1 MTEMLKTSE
10 TTEKLLKFI
19 DASPS
24 CFHAVKNICVMLE
37 DAGCIRL
44 LENETWTLEK
54 GKRYFTTRNG
64 SSVLAFSVPE
74 NYNGM
79 QIVSAHSDSPTFR
92 VKSGAEITVEG
103 HYKKLNTEGYGGMIL
118 STWFDRPLSLAGR
131 AVVRT
136 ESGVKS
142 VLLNI
147 DRDLCIIPSLA
158 IHMTRGMAT
167 TS

>member
-44 LENETWTLEK
+44 LENETWALEK

-103 HYKKLNTEGYGGMIL
+103 HYKSSTPKLRRHDP
-118 STWFDRPLSLAGR
+118 FH
-131 AVVRT
+131 VV
-136 ESGVKS
+136 
-142 VLLNI
+142 
-147 DRDLCIIPSLA
+147 
-158 IHMTRGMAT
+158 
-167 TS
+167 

>member
-19 DASPS
+19 DDSPS

-44 LENETWTLEK
+44 LENETWALEK

-79 QIVSAHSDSPTFR
+79 QIVSAHSDSPR
-92 VKSGAEITVEG
+92 RS
-103 HYKKLNTEGYGGMIL
+103 
-118 STWFDRPLSLAGR
+118 S
-131 AVVRT
+131 
-136 ESGVKS
+136 
-142 VLLNI
+142 
-147 DRDLCIIPSLA
+147 
-158 IHMTRGMAT
+158 
-167 TS
+167 

>member
-44 LENETWTLEK
+44 LENETWALEK

-79 QIVSAHSDSPTFR
+79 QIGLRAQRFPDVPRKERRGDHR
-92 VKSGAEITVEG
+92 RG
-103 HYKKLNTEGYGGMIL
+103 
-118 STWFDRPLSLAGR
+118 SLQKTQHR
-131 AVVRT
+131 RLRRHDPFHVV
-136 ESGVKS
+136 
-142 VLLNI
+142 
-147 DRDLCIIPSLA
+147 
-158 IHMTRGMAT
+158 
-167 TS
+167 

>member
-92 VKSGAEITVEG
+92 V
-103 HYKKLNTEGYGGMIL
+103 
-118 STWFDRPLSLAGR
+118 R
-131 AVVRT
+131 AARR
-136 ESGVKS
+136 S
-142 VLLNI
+142 
-147 DRDLCIIPSLA
+147 P
-158 IHMTRGMAT
+158 
-167 TS
+167 

>member
-64 SSVLAFSVPE
+64 SSVLASVS
-74 NYNGM
+74 YTHLFG
-79 QIVSAHSDSPTFR
+79 ISRS
-92 VKSGAEITVEG
+92 VKKQNPAVWLLISVRI
-103 HYKKLNTEGYGGMIL
+103 HI
-118 STWFDRPLSLAGR
+118 RPY
-131 AVVRT
+131 V
-136 ESGVKS
+136 
-142 VLLNI
+142 
-147 DRDLCIIPSLA
+147 
-158 IHMTRGMAT
+158 
-167 TS
+167 

>member
-19 DASPS
+19 DDSPS

-74 NYNGM
+74 NYNGGVFLPATA
-79 QIVSAHSDSPTFR
+79 IRPVSRS
-92 VKSGAEITVEG
+92 
-103 HYKKLNTEGYGGMIL
+103 KKT
-118 STWFDRPLSLAGR
+118 
-131 AVVRT
+131 
-136 ESGVKS
+136 
-142 VLLNI
+142 
-147 DRDLCIIPSLA
+147 PS
-158 IHMTRGMAT
+158 
-167 TS
+167 

>member
-1 MTEMLKTSE
+1 MLKTSE

-92 VKSGAEITVEG
+92 VKSGAAKSTDSLRFISDTSFW
-103 HYKKLNTEGYGGMIL
+103 KLLYIWQAEP
-118 STWFDRPLSLAGR
+118 DRNQ
-131 AVVRT
+131 
-136 ESGVKS
+136 
-142 VLLNI
+142 VLL
-147 DRDLCIIPSLA
+147 A
-158 IHMTRGMAT
+158 A
-167 TS
+167 

>member
-37 DAGCIRL
+37 DAAAFACLKTKPGRSKRASA
-44 LENETWTLEK
+44 TL
-54 GKRYFTTRNG
+54 TTRNG

-103 HYKKLNTEGYGGMIL
+103 HYKKLNTEGYGRHDP
-118 STWFDRPLSLAGR
+118 FH
-131 AVVRT
+131 VV
-136 ESGVKS
+136 
-142 VLLNI
+142 
-147 DRDLCIIPSLA
+147 
-158 IHMTRGMAT
+158 
-167 TS
+167 

>member
-54 GKRYFTTRNG
+54 GKRYFIDCATALLF
-64 SSVLAFSVPE
+64 LAFSR
-74 NYNGM
+74 
-79 QIVSAHSDSPTFR
+79 A
-92 VKSGAEITVEG
+92 A
-103 HYKKLNTEGYGGMIL
+103 KL
-118 STWFDRPLSLAGR
+118 
-131 AVVRT
+131 
-136 ESGVKS
+136 
-142 VLLNI
+142 
-147 DRDLCIIPSLA
+147 
-158 IHMTRGMAT
+158 
-167 TS
+167 

>member
-54 GKRYFTTRNG
+54 GKRYFTTAPPFWR
-64 SSVLAFSVPE
+64 SPCRKTITACRLSPHTAIPRR
-74 NYNGM
+74 
-79 QIVSAHSDSPTFR
+79 SA
-92 VKSGAEITVEG
+92 
-103 HYKKLNTEGYGGMIL
+103 
-118 STWFDRPLSLAGR
+118 
-131 AVVRT
+131 
-136 ESGVKS
+136 
-142 VLLNI
+142 
-147 DRDLCIIPSLA
+147 
-158 IHMTRGMAT
+158 
-167 TS
+167 